1 MEAQLVFSS
10 EWVKN
15 KNVLISSIEYDCL
28 DENKRIAQEGAIILS
43 MNIKQAKIRD
53 YATQHVKPVVNKRI
67 KQ

>member
-1 MEAQLVFSS
+1 MEAQLIFSS

-15 KNVLISSIEYDCL
+15 KKVLISSIEYDCL

-43 MNIKQAKIRD
+43 LNIKQAKIRD

-67 KQ
+67 KI

>member
-15 KNVLISSIEYDCL
+15 KNVLICSSEYDCL
-28 DENKRIAQEGAIILS
+28 LANKIMAVVNKPDFA
-43 MNIKQAKIRD
+43 NKKIRD
-53 YATQHVKPVVNKRI
+53 YATQHNKIIVNKRI

>member
-10 EWVKN
+10 EWVRNRKI
-15 KNVLISSIEYDCL
+15 LSCSSEYDCL
-28 DENKRIAQEGAIILS
+28 DENKRIAQECAIILS

-53 YATQHVKPVVNKRI
+53 YATQHVKPVVIKRI